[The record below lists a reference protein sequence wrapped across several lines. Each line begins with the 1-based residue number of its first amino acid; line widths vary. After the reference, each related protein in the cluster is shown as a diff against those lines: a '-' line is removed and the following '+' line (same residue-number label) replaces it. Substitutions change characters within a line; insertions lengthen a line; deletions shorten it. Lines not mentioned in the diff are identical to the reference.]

1 MKAEIEFEFDNSGKG
16 YGHYYVVIRLSGD
29 QLLVY
34 SEGSSYDVV
43 KFPALMNDAGKIEAQ
58 KLADEINKKLEDE

>member
-1 MKAEIEFEFDNSGKG
+1 MKAEIEFDASGKG
-16 YGHYYVVIRLSGD
+16 YGHYYVAIRLSGD

-43 KFPALMNDAGKIEAQ
+43 KIPALMNDAGKIKAQ
-58 KLADEINKKLEDE
+58 KLADEINETLEDE